1 VALMFLLGINPT
13 VSPVLLNRSYME
25 YNQVSKVNLK
35 MGWLRDRF
43 VLFFN

>member
-13 VSPVLLNRSYME
+13 VSLTVLLNRSYME

-35 MGWLRDRF
+35 MGWLYVRS
-43 VLFFN
+43 